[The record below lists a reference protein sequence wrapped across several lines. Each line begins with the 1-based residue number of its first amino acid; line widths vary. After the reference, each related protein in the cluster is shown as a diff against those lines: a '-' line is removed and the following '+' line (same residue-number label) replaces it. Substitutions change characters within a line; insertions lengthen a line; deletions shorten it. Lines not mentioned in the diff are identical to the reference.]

1 MLAEYEKCRAEFAEY
16 GFELTE
22 EQYRKFNIY
31 ADFLVEYNKNV
42 NLTAITEPDE
52 ILMKHF
58 IDSILLLKYAEIPEN
73 SSLIDVGTG
82 AGFPSIPLKIMRD
95 DIKIT
100 LLDSLAKRIT
110 FLEKL
115 CERLEITAKF
125 IHGRAEDIAQTAEYR
140 EKFDFSCARAV
151 ANLAVLSEY
160 CIPFVKTGG
169 YFLSMKGRGEDID
182 DAENAIKILGGEIS
196 KISEYTLE
204 DDARKIIAIKK
215 YRRLRQNIPERVR
228 RLRKSLCDFV
238 IYCHKRR
245 HIVRYCRNFTVDFI
259 SEV

>member
-1 MLAEYEKCRAEFAEY
+1 MAEERERVRKMLAEYEKCRAEFAEY

-22 EQYRKFNIY
+22 EQYRKFDIY

-52 ILMKHF
+52 ILVKHF

-115 CERLEITAKF
+115 CERLEITAEF

-182 DAENAIKILGGEIS
+182 GAENAIRILSGEIS
-196 KISEYTLE
+196 GISEYTLE
-204 DDARKIIAIKK
+204 NDARKIIAIKK
-215 YRRLRQNIPERVR
+215 ISQTSPKYP
-228 RLRKSLCDFV
+228 RKSAQIKKKSL
-238 IYCHKRR
+238 
-245 HIVRYCRNFTVDFI
+245 
-259 SEV
+259 